1 MQVLMVGLEQLVR
14 METNKDK
21 KMEKGGVGN

>member
-1 MQVLMVGLEQLVR
+1 MQVLVVGLEQLVR
-14 METNKDK
+14 MKTNKDK